1 MKFLNFFSA
10 FVVIFAFLDPDPDS
24 ESETLPG
31 CPNNTLPPL
40 PTPCEFGLVT
50 PTPFLTDGQEWNGV
64 KFFQLSSHWQTH
76 IKHFPVA
83 VGTPLGYHSTD

>member
-1 MKFLNFFSA
+1 MS
-10 FVVIFAFLDPDPDS
+10 S
-24 ESETLPG
+24 Y
-31 CPNNTLPPL
+31 NTAPIPQL
-40 PTPCEFGLVT
+40 LVSLARSP